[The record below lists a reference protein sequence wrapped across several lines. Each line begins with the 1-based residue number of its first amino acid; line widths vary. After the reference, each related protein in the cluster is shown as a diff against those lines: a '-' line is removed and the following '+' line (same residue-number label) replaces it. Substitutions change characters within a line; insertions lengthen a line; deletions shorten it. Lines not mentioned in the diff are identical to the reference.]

1 MKLVGYADLLCIRKT
16 RMGKTVAED
25 IVWVHVIGCMVKL
38 TPSVTT
44 VIFPPRPF
52 RQLLNEFL
60 PRYMSEV

>member
-1 MKLVGYADLLCIRKT
+1 MKLVGYVDLLCIR
-16 RMGKTVAED
+16 KTVAED

-60 PRYMSEV
+60 PSYMSEV